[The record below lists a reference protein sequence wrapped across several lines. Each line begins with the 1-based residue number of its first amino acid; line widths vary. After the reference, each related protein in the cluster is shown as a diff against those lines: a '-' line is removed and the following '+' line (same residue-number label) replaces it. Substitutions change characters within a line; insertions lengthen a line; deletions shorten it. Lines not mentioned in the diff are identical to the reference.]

1 MNHLGTVILETE
13 RLILRPF
20 TLEDAPAMY
29 TNWAGDSEVTR
40 HLTWPTH
47 DSAAVSRA
55 ILADWVPLYEKPDY
69 YHWAIVLRDLGEP
82 MGSIGAV
89 KVNDSV
95 EMAEIGYCIGQ
106 RWWHQGYTSEA
117 LGAVIGFLF
126 GQVGM
131 NRIQAYHDVQNPHS
145 GDVMAKCGMVCEGTL
160 RQGARSNQGLT
171 DVALRAILKRD
182 WVGQER
188 PRP

>member
-29 TNWAGDSEVTR
+29 TNWACDPEVTR
-40 HLTWPTH
+40 HLTWPAH
-47 DSAAVSRA
+47 DTVEVSRA
-55 ILADWVPLYEKPDY
+55 VLAEWVPLYEKHDY
-69 YHWAIVLRDLGEP
+69 YHWAIVLRALGEP
-82 MGSIGAV
+82 MGDIAAMSIKEDTRAA
-89 KVNDSV
+89 SL
-95 EMAEIGYCIGQ
+95 GYCIGQ
-106 RWWHQGYTSEA
+106 RWWHRGYTSEA
-117 LGAVIGFLF
+117 LRAVIDFLF

-145 GDVMAKCGMVCEGTL
+145 GDVMAKCGMVYEGTL

-171 DVALRAILKRD
+171 DVALRAVLKQD
-182 WVGQER
+182 WKG
-188 PRP
+188 